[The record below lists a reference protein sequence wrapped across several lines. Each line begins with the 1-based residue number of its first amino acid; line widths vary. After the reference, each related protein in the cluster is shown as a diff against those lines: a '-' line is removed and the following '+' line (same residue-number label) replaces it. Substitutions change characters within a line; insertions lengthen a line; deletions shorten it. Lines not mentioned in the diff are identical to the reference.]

1 MKVDKNYCM
10 SSYLCFRYVA
20 DPEIVFKEGVKHDD
34 HIPIPAEDKM
44 PCRSADDIDQCIK
57 KILKD
62 VDLSKAAIFLS
73 GGMDSAILA
82 SYMPKGAKAYT
93 ARCVAKSAID
103 ETERAA
109 EYCRVNGLEH
119 IIVDVTWEDYLNTM
133 DDLMRRDGS
142 PFIPNEPQAYVMARR
157 AAADGVSTIIYG
169 DCADAEFG
177 GMDKLLSR
185 DWDYAGWI
193 ERFTFLD
200 PRKVLKNPVD
210 VGMVYDRYR
219 VGENGIDFIKFISE
233 VYAESATGAL
243 TNGLKLANLSFVD
256 PFEKMKMAETLDL
269 QRVRSG
275 ESKYLIRELFKKKY
289 PMLNIP
295 EKIGMSRPAEEWM
308 KDWEGPKREEFLPG
322 CIEGLSGEQ
331 KLLLF
336 SLERFLNLLDE
347 S

>member
-10 SSYLCFRYVA
+10 SSYLAFRYVA
-20 DPEIVFKEGVKHDD
+20 NPEIVFKEGVRHDD
-34 HIPIPAEDKM
+34 HIQIAEEDKF
-44 PCRSADDIDQCIK
+44 PCRSADDIDYYIK
-57 KILKD
+57 KILSE

-82 SYMPKGAKAYT
+82 SYMPEGTKAYT

-109 EYCRVNGLEH
+109 EYCRIMGLEH
-119 IIVDVTWEDYLNTM
+119 VIVDVTWEDYLNTM
-133 DDLMRRDGS
+133 DALMRRDGS

-157 AAADGVSTIIYG
+157 AVADGVNMIVYG
-169 DCADAEFG
+169 DCADTEFG
-177 GMDKLLSR
+177 GMDRLLSR
-185 DWDYAGWI
+185 DWEYDEWV

-200 PRKVLKNPVD
+200 PKKVLKNPVD
-210 VGMVYDRYR
+210 INEVYERYR

-233 VYAESATGAL
+233 VYAESAAGAL
-243 TNGLKLANLSFVD
+243 TNGLKLAKLSYVD
-256 PFEKMKMAETLDL
+256 PFEKMKMAEALDL
-269 QRVRSG
+269 QRVRAG
-275 ESKYLIRELFKKKY
+275 ESKYLIRELFKRKY
-289 PMLNIP
+289 PMLSVP

-308 KDWEGPKREEFLPG
+308 KNWKGPEREEFLPG
-322 CIEGLSGEQ
+322 CAEGLSGEQ